1 MSCNSDLDVRRR
13 EISALVDGAVAAERQ
28 STLPQVEGL
37 YDDDMSEAMDI
48 INRIERRIRANQQH
62 SEAAE

>member
-13 EISALVDGAVAAERQ
+13 EISALVDGVVMAEQ
-28 STLPQVEGL
+28 QATLPAVEGL
-37 YDDDMSEAMDI
+37 YDDDKSEAMDI
-48 INRIERRIRANQQH
+48 LNRIERRIMAGQQP